1 MSLPSAEALRLSPL
15 FASALIVSASET
27 PSASNVILSG
37 VKTTLLNVSI
47 YAVISY
53 PTCYSIYLN
62 TT

>member
-1 MSLPSAEALRLSPL
+1 MSEPDAELLKLSPRAAL
-15 FASALIVSASET
+15 ALIVSVSET
-27 PSASNVILSG
+27 PSANNVTLSG
-37 VKTTLLNVSI
+37 VNTILLNVSK